1 LKDLDAI
8 MSTTA
13 ADSPQTNS
21 PARLNPAALTVDEL
35 ARLLSAAGGR
45 QVSPEQVQADIDAGA
60 PVNASGTLNLLHVT
74 AWLAREVQARG
85 G

>member
-1 LKDLDAI
+1 MANV
-8 MSTTA
+8 A
-13 ADSPQTNS
+13 PDSPQTDT

-35 ARLLSAAGGR
+35 ARLLTAAGGR
-45 QVSPEQVQADIDAGA
+45 QVTPEQVQADIDAGA
-60 PVNASGTLNLLHVT
+60 PVNATGTLNLLHVT